1 MTDLRRRASEL
12 DAWRIQFTE
21 RQEAIVTQRHELA
34 IDNRLGQCVADFADQ
49 VSRGIDILG
58 LPVAATPPDSLEV
71 VRVMGWR
78 VEIQLRIPPDG
89 PIGDNP
95 LDPRKCSRPGR
106 TRESAPLGIRTRNL
120 RIKSNTVYLSAHD
133 PDLGLGRR
141 GLATVLGPCH
151 VVARHL
157 AFDGAW
163 VVARMSR
170 REGLEEQFGGSPALR
185 VVKYLRGKNPGATPR
200 CGAPPGGPA

>member
-1 MTDLRRRASEL
+1 MTVPQGTGCGS
-12 DAWRIQFTE
+12 
-21 RQEAIVTQRHELA
+21 
-34 IDNRLGQCVADFADQ
+34 
-49 VSRGIDILG
+49 
-58 LPVAATPPDSLEV
+58 
-71 VRVMGWR
+71 
-78 VEIQLRIPPDG
+78 
-89 PIGDNP
+89 
-95 LDPRKCSRPGR
+95 GR
-106 TRESAPLGIRTRNL
+106 IRTWTMRRHPTRACPAVHRQM
-120 RIKSNTVYLSAHD
+120 RIRTNTVYLSAHD